1 MGDIIKMCT
10 DQAPGLLP
18 ELFTG
23 LIWRSRTTV
32 NGMRRV
38 NYYIKHM
45 LIAPDG
51 KFAKALEWIAK
62 LQDTSIVCYPT
73 VVVLSDLVW
82 TRIASRSFLFRKSW
96 FLFNI
101 LVFLASQS
109 IIENLSDTPNEAER
123 IVVAACRGFIYLI
136 CLGNMLLQH
145 ASRTIRDYRKG
156 DVFKPFFNTPLPK
169 YLDNWQVVADLF
181 LACCLLAMAC
191 SEPILHCIQ
200 DMGDVLF
207 TQDCKGAKGDEFF
220 HYSLFSALG
229 MVLFYVLLID
239 MAVFNNKVSAFVL
252 VVGRMMSE
260 VGLFLTALAGVILT
274 FSSALSCL
282 HQGNKDFHGIPQ
294 GARALFEMVLTMY
307 SFADYKLLEEEPIV
321 LVGMFLFLV
330 TAVIFLLNMLIAQL
344 NCSYDTIYQDM
355 VGYARLKRIRI
366 VVETMPLVPEKRWL
380 RFLQAL
386 ALEDRI
392 EFNEGDVGVAGG
404 MQVLEPASANPTTI
418 DMIKRFGGSTSVEM
432 QWPQEDEG
440 DGDENDRFDRMEKL
454 IQRTLKRLSGS
465 GGKKGKGGGTNSGS
479 GSGDMNEGDEGD
491 HSEGSGGSDAGDD
504 GGDE

>member
-51 KFAKALEWIAK
+51 KFAKALEWVAK
-62 LQDTSIVCYPT
+62 LQDPTIVCHPT
-73 VVVLSDLVW
+73 VVILSDLVW

-109 IIENLSDTPNEAER
+109 IIENLNDNPKEAER

-145 ASRTIRDYRKG
+145 ASRTIKGYRKG
-156 DVFKPFFNTPLPK
+156 DTFKPFFGIPLPK

-181 LACCLLAMAC
+181 LAGCLLAMAC
-191 SEPILHCIQ
+191 SEPVLHCLQ
-200 DMGDVLF
+200 DMGDDLF
-207 TQDCKGAKGDEFF
+207 TQDCKGAKIDNFF

-282 HQGNKDFHGIPQ
+282 HQDNADFQGIPQ
-294 GARALFEMVLTMY
+294 GARALFEMVMKMY
-307 SFADYKLLEEEPIV
+307 SFEDYKLLEDEPIV

-380 RFLQAL
+380 RFLKSL
-386 ALEDRI
+386 SLDDRL
-392 EFNEGDVGVAGG
+392 EFNEGDIGLAGG
-404 MQVLEPASANPTTI
+404 VQMLESASANPTTI
-418 DMIKRFGGSTSVEM
+418 DMIKRFGGSTSPSI
-432 QWPQEDEG
+432 QWPEEDTG
-440 DGDENDRFDRMEKL
+440 DDDSDKFERIEKL
-454 IQRTLKRLSGS
+454 IQRAMQRLNTKGGGGGKKGGKGGSSAGQSGS
-465 GGKKGKGGGTNSGS
+465 GGG
-479 GSGDMNEGDEGD
+479 
-491 HSEGSGGSDAGDD
+491 D
-504 GGDE
+504 GGDGGAGEGS

>member
-1 MGDIIKMCT
+1 MG
-10 DQAPGLLP
+10 
-18 ELFTG
+18 
-23 LIWRSRTTV
+23 
-32 NGMRRV
+32 
-38 NYYIKHM
+38 KHM

-62 LQDTSIVCYPT
+62 LQDPSIVCHPT
-73 VVVLSDLVW
+73 IIVLSDLVW

-101 LVFLASQS
+101 LVFLVGQS
-109 IIENLSDTPNEAER
+109 IIENLSDNLDETER
-123 IVVAACRGFIYLI
+123 IIIAACRIFIYLI

-145 ASRTIRDYRKG
+145 ASRTIKAYRKG
-156 DVFKPFFNTPLPK
+156 DTFKPFFNIPLPK
-169 YLDNWQVVADLF
+169 YLDNWQVVADLI

-191 SEPILHCIQ
+191 SEPILHCLEE
-200 DMGDVLF
+200 MGDELF
-207 TQDCKGAKGDEFF
+207 TQNCKGAKIDHFF
-220 HYSLFSALG
+220 HYSFFSACG

-282 HQGNKDFHGIPQ
+282 HQTNKDFQGIPQ
-294 GARALFEMVLTMY
+294 GALALFEMVMKMY
-307 SFADYKLLEEEPIV
+307 SFEDYFLLEDEPIV

-386 ALEDRI
+386 ALEERI
-392 EFNEGDVGVAGG
+392 EFNEGDIGVAGG
-404 MQVLEPASANPTTI
+404 IQVLEPASANPTTI
-418 DMIKRFGGSTSVEM
+418 DMIKRFGGSTSPSI
-432 QWPQEDEG
+432 QWPEEDTG
-440 DGDENDRFDRMEKL
+440 DDDSDKFERIEKL
-454 IQRTLKRLSGS
+454 IQRAMQRLNTKGGGGGKKGGKGSSSAGLSGS
-465 GGKKGKGGGTNSGS
+465 GGG
-479 GSGDMNEGDEGD
+479 EGDEGGGEG
-491 HSEGSGGSDAGDD
+491 EGSGE
-504 GGDE
+504 GGGEGEEAEEE